1 MTRRSLRAPE
11 AHQRQLQPPVDAD
24 CRRRPDTCRNS
35 LRHTRAACTT
45 PHNPRTAPQPWQEAR
60 KPPLP
65 AGTECPRSPF
75 EAQHLHAKA
84 CRSCNPDE
92 FQAGRSVRFS
102 QSRATLSN
110 PGSERIGQKS
120 PMLLGRASSSISK
133 NRSASPLSS
142 ARDSNNCFRLA
153 KREARRP
160 FLVNIAVVSSVI
172 YTSPSLCSAF
182 YGALENVV

>member
-35 LRHTRAACTT
+35 LRPTRAACTT
-45 PHNPRTAPQPWQEAR
+45 PHNPRTAPQPWQEAW

-92 FQAGRSVRFS
+92 FQAGRSVR
-102 QSRATLSN
+102 
-110 PGSERIGQKS
+110 P
-120 PMLLGRASSSISK
+120 
-133 NRSASPLSS
+133 SASANPEQHSAIRAPNGS
-142 ARDSNNCFRLA
+142 AR
-153 KREARRP
+153 KARRFWDEQVP
-160 FLVNIAVVSSVI
+160 AFPKTALQARCRAQEIQTIVSV
-172 YTSPSLCSAF
+172 SPKEKRGGLSWLT
-182 YGALENVV
+182 LL